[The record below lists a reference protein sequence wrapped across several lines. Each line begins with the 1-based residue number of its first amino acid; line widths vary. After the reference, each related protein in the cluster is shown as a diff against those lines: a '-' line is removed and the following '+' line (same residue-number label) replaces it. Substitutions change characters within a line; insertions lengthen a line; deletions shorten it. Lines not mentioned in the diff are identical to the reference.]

1 MATDTLETTIMTR
14 VTAKGLIAIAAAA
27 SIALFGAVSTA
38 EAGKGK
44 GSKGGGGFKISSHVN
59 KGAKFNS
66 GPKFNYSKKA
76 RSGFETV
83 RYGEGKYKA
92 SKHGKNHYS
101 NNKKWH
107 GNYDHHYRYGK
118 NYRRYNYAWAG
129 LPLYTSYAGCGWI
142 YRKAV
147 STGSDYW
154 WDRYY
159 QCTGSYY

>member
-1 MATDTLETTIMTR
+1 MTH
-14 VTAKGLIAIAAAA
+14 VTAKGLIAIAVAA

-44 GSKGGGGFKISSHVN
+44 GSKGGGGGGFKVSSHVN

-83 RYGEGKYKA
+83 RYGEGQYKA
-92 SKHGKNHYS
+92 SKHGKHHYD

-107 GNYDHHYRYGK
+107 GKYEPYRH
-118 NYRRYNYAWAG
+118 RRYNYARAG
-129 LPLYTSYAGCGWI
+129 LPLYHSYAGCGWM

-147 STGSDYW
+147 SIGSDYW

-159 QCTGSYY
+159 RCARYSGY

>member
-1 MATDTLETTIMTR
+1 LETTIMTR

-27 SIALFGAVSTA
+27 SIALLGAVSTA
-38 EAGKGK
+38 DAGKKGGK
-44 GSKGGGGFKISSHVN
+44 GGGGGGGGFKVSSHVN

-83 RYGEGKYKA
+83 RYGEGKYNP
-92 SKHGKNHYS
+92 SKHGKQNYA
-101 NNKKWH
+101 KKW
-107 GNYDHHYRYGK
+107 NNDHYRYGK
-118 NYRRYNYAWAG
+118 NVHYRRYNYAWAG

-159 QCTGSYY
+159 RCAQYSRY

>member
-1 MATDTLETTIMTR
+1 MATDTVEATNMTR
-14 VTAKGLIAIAAAA
+14 VTARGLIAIAAAA

-44 GSKGGGGFKISSHVN
+44 GSKGGGGGFKVSSHVN
-59 KGAKFNS
+59 KGAKFNN
-66 GPKFNYSKKA
+66 GPKISYSKKA

-83 RYGEGKYKA
+83 RYGEGQYKA
-92 SKHGKNHYS
+92 YKHGKPHYA
-101 NNKKWH
+101 KKW
-107 GNYDHHYRYGK
+107 NDDHYRYSK
-118 NYRRYNYAWAG
+118 SVHYRRYNYAWAG

-159 QCTGSYY
+159 RCAQYARY